1 MSDKIDF
8 GVTCSHLVGC
18 KCAVCGVADLRV
30 QLKDAKHIIK
40 REARFKEELKKER
53 DELLESN
60 RKLEEG
66 VKARFVGM
74 ADLEKENAELKA
86 FIKLNWPVK
95 KEQD

>member
-1 MSDKIDF
+1 MSEKSDREKSLKICLSIW
-8 GVTCSHLVGC
+8 TYSC
-18 KCAVCGVADLRV
+18 KKA
-30 QLKDAKHIIK
+30 
-40 REARFKEELKKER
+40 EKERDELKKER

-95 KEQD
+95 KEQGE